1 MIEEL
6 KKYKYIKKSNF
17 ELSRDKAFDKINIK
31 LWENSGILT
40 AYYMGIIDELKGLAE
55 IAKSEIT
62 LSRNDFLKLI
72 EGLLDGDNVP
82 DDVKA
87 VIEEV
92 FKEFDYRNK
101 TTKYSRGDKF
111 YIDHIEPLMDGRA
124 FTAKGNFEIFKIDTT
139 SYKDR
144 VFYYL
149 RRINGTDEILARQ
162 DILDGSK
169 KINW

>member
-6 KKYKYIKKSNF
+6 KKYKHIKKSNF

-55 IAKSEIT
+55 IAKPEIT

-92 FKEFDYRNK
+92 FKEFDYRN
-101 TTKYSRGDKF
+101 
-111 YIDHIEPLMDGRA
+111 
-124 FTAKGNFEIFKIDTT
+124 
-139 SYKDR
+139 
-144 VFYYL
+144 
-149 RRINGTDEILARQ
+149 
-162 DILDGSK
+162 
-169 KINW
+169 

>member
-55 IAKSEIT
+55 IAKPEIT
-62 LSRNDFLKLI
+62 LSRNDFLKMI

-92 FKEFDYRNK
+92 FKEFNYKPNNKKDIDIEKIEKIINEDMRGCYISKATVRNVAEK
-101 TTKYSRGDKF
+101 IYNTG
-111 YIDHIEPLMDGRA
+111 LMA
-124 FTAKGNFEIFKIDTT
+124 N
-139 SYKDR
+139 
-144 VFYYL
+144 
-149 RRINGTDEILARQ
+149 
-162 DILDGSK
+162 
-169 KINW
+169 

>member
-55 IAKSEIT
+55 IAKPEIT
-62 LSRNDFLKLI
+62 LKRNDFLKLI

-82 DDVKA
+82 DDVKT

-92 FKEFDYRNK
+92 FKEYDYKNK
-101 TTKYSRGDKF
+101 TPKYRLGDKF
-111 YIDHIEPLMDGRA
+111 HIDHTEPLMDGKA
-124 FTAKGNFEIFKIDTT
+124 FTAYGDYKVFKIDTT
-139 SYKDR
+139 SYKSG

-149 RRINGTDEILARQ
+149 IRISGTDEILVRQ
-162 DILDGSK
+162 DILDDSK
-169 KINW
+169 KID

>member
-17 ELSRDKAFDKINIK
+17 ELSRDKAFNKINIK

-55 IAKSEIT
+55 IAKPEIT
-62 LSRNDFLKLI
+62 LKRNDFLKLI

-82 DDVKA
+82 DDVKT

-92 FKEFDYRNK
+92 FKEFNYEPSNKKDANIEKIEKIINEDMRGCYISK
-101 TTKYSRGDKF
+101 TTVRNVAEKIYNTG
-111 YIDHIEPLMDGRA
+111 L
-124 FTAKGNFEIFKIDTT
+124 TANI
-139 SYKDR
+139 
-144 VFYYL
+144 
-149 RRINGTDEILARQ
+149 
-162 DILDGSK
+162 
-169 KINW
+169 